1 MQEEDKGISFFQKY
15 LTLWVVLCMVIG
27 IGIGSFIRAVPMFL
41 NQLTIAGISVPIA
54 ILI

>member
-27 IGIGSFIRAVPMFL
+27 IGIGSFRLF
-41 NQLTIAGISVPIA
+41 QCS
-54 ILI
+54 